1 MKKKNVFL
9 NNLLVLYVGVIL
21 IGILLLHAFFPAVF
35 IPEPNIPDLVLLSMV
50 VLLTELFLKKSKIE
64 RISKER
70 MKAER
75 IKAERIKKEEK
86 RCYGQIFILGAIT
99 FGLLPWC
106 AGFLPAN
113 QIFSCAIKGAAV
125 FTISTGLF
133 TAMQERMHTGE
144 SGTWTSIIQAFIL
157 YLASQGMMGF

>member
-21 IGILLLHAFFPAVF
+21 IGMLLLRVFFPAVF
-35 IPEPNIPDLVLLSMV
+35 ISEPNIPDLVLLSMV
-50 VLLTELFLKKSKIE
+50 VLLTELFLKKIKIK

-70 MKAER
+70 
-75 IKAERIKKEEK
+75 IKEERIKKEEK
-86 RCYGQIFILGAIT
+86 RCYGEIFILGAIT

>member
-9 NNLLVLYVGVIL
+9 NDLLVLYVGVIL
-21 IGILLLHAFFPAVF
+21 IGILLLRAFFPAVF
-35 IPEPNIPDLVLLSMV
+35 IPEPNVPELVLLSMV
-50 VLLTELFLKKSKIE
+50 VLLTEFFLKKIKIK

-75 IKAERIKKEEK
+75 IKKEEQ
-86 RCYGQIFILGAIT
+86 RCYGEIFILGAIT

-133 TAMQERMHTGE
+133 TAMQERMYTGE
-144 SGTWTSIIQAFIL
+144 STTWTSIIQAFIL

>member
-9 NNLLVLYVGVIL
+9 SDLLVLYVGVIL
-21 IGILLLHAFFPAVF
+21 MGMLLLRAFFPVVF
-35 IPEPNIPDLVLLSMV
+35 IPEPNIPDLVFLSMV
-50 VLLTELFLKKSKIE
+50 VLLTELFLKKIE
-64 RISKER
+64 IKRIRK
-70 MKAER
+70 ER
-75 IKAERIKKEEK
+75 IKEERIKKEEQ

>member
-21 IGILLLHAFFPAVF
+21 IGMLLLRAFFSAVF

-50 VLLTELFLKKSKIE
+50 VLLTELFLKKIKIK
-64 RISKER
+64 RIRK
-70 MKAER
+70 ER

>member
-21 IGILLLHAFFPAVF
+21 IGMLLLRAFFPAVF
-35 IPEPNIPDLVLLSMV
+35 ISEPNIPDLVLLSMV
-50 VLLTELFLKKSKIE
+50 VLLTELFLKKIKIK

-70 MKAER
+70 
-75 IKAERIKKEEK
+75 IKEERIKKEEK

-106 AGFLPAN
+106 VGFLPAN

>member
-21 IGILLLHAFFPAVF
+21 IGMLLLRVFFPAVF
-35 IPEPNIPDLVLLSMV
+35 ISEPNIPDLVLLSMM
-50 VLLTELFLKKSKIE
+50 VLLTELFLKKIKIK

-70 MKAER
+70 
-75 IKAERIKKEEK
+75 IKEERIKKEEK
-86 RCYGQIFILGAIT
+86 RCYGEIFILGAIT